1 LDLIVLIAS
10 EMAIMSRV
18 YAILL
23 VVLVALCQ
31 IIAAQSE
38 KIPVGD
44 LSSAEIEE
52 QIQVGSFLS
61 NARH

>member
-1 LDLIVLIAS
+1 
-10 EMAIMSRV
+10 MAIMSRV